1 MFSKKIVVVIGLIL
15 LAVAAF
21 WQFNGSDDPVMP
33 EYDEAELASMAF
45 RQQILHAS
53 DLVAG
58 MATALKNDDQAAI
71 EQWQQKA
78 VEVAKAAELTDS
90 DITFISSE
98 KGREYLVFHAK
109 RALFNEAFE
118 QHYYQLKGI
127 DALKTKYPEA
137 RDLFAEADRLI
148 AARDAIIM
156 DIARELSDTETPG
169 EADIKQAKAMWQERF
184 RQSAET
190 PVTKDE

>member
-1 MFSKKIVVVIGLIL
+1 MFSKKIIIVIGLIL
-15 LAVAAF
+15 LAVAGF
-21 WQFNGSDDPVMP
+21 WQFNGSDEPATA
-33 EYDEAELASMAF
+33 EYDEAELVSMAF

-53 DLVAG
+53 DLVSS
-58 MATALKNDDQAAI
+58 MATAVKNNDQAAI

-98 KGREYLVFHAK
+98 KGRDYLVFHAK

-118 QHYYQLKGI
+118 QHYYELKGI
-127 DALKTKYPEA
+127 AALKTKYPEA

-148 AARDAIIM
+148 AARDAIIL
-156 DIARELSDTETPG
+156 DVARELSDTETPD
-169 EADIKQAKAMWQERF
+169 EADIKQAKALWQERF
-184 RQSAET
+184 RQSAEAPIT
-190 PVTKDE
+190 QD

>member
-1 MFSKKIVVVIGLIL
+1 MFSKKIIIVIGLIL
-15 LAVAAF
+15 LAVAGF
-21 WQFNGSDDPVMP
+21 WQFNGYDEPATA
-33 EYDEAELASMAF
+33 EYDEAELVSMAF

-53 DLVAG
+53 DLVSG
-58 MATALKNDDQAAI
+58 MATAVKNNDQAAI

-98 KGREYLVFHAK
+98 KGRDYLVFHAK

-156 DIARELSDTETPG
+156 DIAQELSDTETPD
-169 EADIKQAKAMWQERF
+169 EANIKQAKALWQERF
-184 RQSAET
+184 RQSGET
-190 PVTKDE
+190 PVTQDE

>member
-1 MFSKKIVVVIGLIL
+1 MFSKKILVIIGLIV

-21 WQFNGSDDPVMP
+21 WQFNGADEPAMSD
-33 EYDEAELASMAF
+33 YDETELASMAF

-58 MATALKNDDQAAI
+58 MARAVKNNDEPAI

-90 DITFISSE
+90 DIAFISSQ
-98 KGREYLVFHAK
+98 KGREYLIFHAK
-109 RALFNEAFE
+109 RALFNTAFE
-118 QHYYQLKGI
+118 QHYYELKGI
-127 DALKTKYPEA
+127 DGLKTKYPEA
-137 RDLFAEADRLI
+137 HDLFAEADRLI

-156 DIARELSDTETPG
+156 DIASELSETATPD
-169 EADIKQAKAMWQERF
+169 EANVMQAKALWQERF
-184 RQSAET
+184 RQSTRVPDNEN
-190 PVTKDE
+190 

>member
-1 MFSKKIVVVIGLIL
+1 MFSKKIIIVIGLIL
-15 LAVAAF
+15 LAVAGF
-21 WQFNGSDDPVMP
+21 WQFNGSDEPATA
-33 EYDEAELASMAF
+33 EYDEAELVSMAF

-58 MATALKNDDQAAI
+58 MATAVKNNDEAAI

-98 KGREYLVFHAK
+98 KGRDYLVFHAK

-118 QHYYQLKGI
+118 QHYYELKGI
-127 DALKTKYPEA
+127 AALKTKYPEA

-148 AARDAIIM
+148 AARDAIIL
-156 DIARELSDTETPG
+156 DVARELSDTETPD
-169 EADIKQAKAMWQERF
+169 EADIKQAKALWQERF
-184 RQSAET
+184 RQSAEAPIT
-190 PVTKDE
+190 QD

>member
-1 MFSKKIVVVIGLIL
+1 MFSKKIIIVIGLIL
-15 LAVAAF
+15 LAVAGF
-21 WQFNGSDDPVMP
+21 WQFNGYDEPATA
-33 EYDEAELASMAF
+33 EYDEAELVSMAF

-53 DLVAG
+53 DPVSG
-58 MATALKNDDQAAI
+58 MATAVKNNDQAAI

-98 KGREYLVFHAK
+98 KGRDYLVFHAK

-118 QHYYQLKGI
+118 QHYYELKGI
-127 DALKTKYPEA
+127 AALKTKYPEA
-137 RDLFAEADRLI
+137 RDLFAEAGRLI

-156 DIARELSDTETPG
+156 DIAGELSDTETPD
-169 EADIKQAKAMWQERF
+169 EADIKQAKALWQERF
-184 RQSAET
+184 RQSAEA
-190 PVTKDE
+190 PERQD

>member
-15 LAVAAF
+15 LSVVAF

-58 MATALKNDDQAAI
+58 MATAVKNDDQAAI
-71 EQWQQKA
+71 EQWQQKT

-90 DITFISSE
+90 DITFISSD

-127 DALKTKYPEA
+127 DALKNKYPEA

-190 PVTKDE
+190 SVTKDE

>member
-1 MFSKKIVVVIGLIL
+1 MFSKKIIIVIGLIL
-15 LAVAAF
+15 LAVAGF
-21 WQFNGSDDPVMP
+21 WQFNGSDEPATA
-33 EYDEAELASMAF
+33 EYDEAELVSMAF

-58 MATALKNDDQAAI
+58 MATAVKNNDQAAI

-98 KGREYLVFHAK
+98 KGRDYLVFHAK

-118 QHYYQLKGI
+118 QHYYELKGI
-127 DALKTKYPEA
+127 AALKTKYPEA

-148 AARDAIIM
+148 AARDAIIL
-156 DIARELSDTETPG
+156 DVARELSDTETPD
-169 EADIKQAKAMWQERF
+169 EADIKQAKALWQERF
-184 RQSAET
+184 RQSAEAPIT
-190 PVTKDE
+190 QD

>member
-21 WQFNGSDDPVMP
+21 WQFNGADEPAMP

-53 DLVAG
+53 DLVTG
-58 MATALKNDDQAAI
+58 MATAVKNDDQMAI

-90 DITFISSE
+90 DITFISSD

-127 DALKTKYPEA
+127 DALKSKYPEA

-148 AARDAIIM
+148 TARDAIIM
-156 DIARELSDTETPG
+156 DIAGELSDTETLG
-169 EADIKQAKAMWQERF
+169 EADIKQAKALWQERF

-190 PVTKDE
+190 PVSQDE

>member
-1 MFSKKIVVVIGLIL
+1 MFSKKIIIVIGLIL
-15 LAVAAF
+15 LAVAGF
-21 WQFNGSDDPVMP
+21 WQFNGYDEPATA
-33 EYDEAELASMAF
+33 EYDEAELVSMAF

-53 DLVAG
+53 DLVSG
-58 MATALKNDDQAAI
+58 MATAVKNNDQAAI

-78 VEVAKAAELTDS
+78 VEVAKAAEVTDS

-156 DIARELSDTETPG
+156 DIAQELSDTETPD
-169 EADIKQAKAMWQERF
+169 EANIKQAKALWQERF
-184 RQSAET
+184 RQSGET
-190 PVTKDE
+190 PVTQDE